1 MAFARRTERD
11 VVTGAEIHDRPKK
24 RAAPGKEDDDTE
36 METAATQPASP
47 NAHRS
52 PGPKPVADLKL
63 SFAKLASAQS
73 ARAVRPSRPAAAT
86 PAVASGKETPRRLLY
101 PRACDYLTQVFQM
114 VRSRQAFSLEPG
126 AAIVREMAGGATGSD
141 ELFIAALHLDDRSR
155 FAIHHSVNVA
165 VYAVHMARDL
175 GFDPERQA
183 KIGLAGLLHDVGMAL
198 VPENIIH
205 KRGPL
210 SAEEMNALKERPNLA
225 LKILQD
231 LGPDAAALAETA
243 GQVYER
249 LDGSGY
255 PRGLPSGEIH
265 EFAKIIGL
273 LDLYEALVHS
283 RPNRERL
290 SFFEAVKY
298 IFKSCKTQ
306 FDRDYMKSLLRVFT
320 VFPLHSCV
328 QLNSEAIGRVIATH
342 PDQPMRPKL
351 QILMDSQRRKTLVER
366 IVDLPEEP
374 LLNIVRSVSEKE
386 IKELLQGL
394 AVVRTEPEA
403 GCDTMKEPIM

>member
-1 MAFARRTERD
+1 
-11 VVTGAEIHDRPKK
+11 
-24 RAAPGKEDDDTE
+24 

-73 ARAVRPSRPAAAT
+73 ARILHPSRPATAT
-86 PAVASGKETPRRLLY
+86 PAVASGKEAPRRLLY

-126 AAIVREMAGGATGSD
+126 AAIVREMADGATGSD

-273 LDLYEALVHS
+273 LDLYEALAHS

-290 SFFEAVKY
+290 CFFEAVKY

-342 PDQPMRPKL
+342 PEQPMRPKL

>member
-1 MAFARRTERD
+1 LE
-11 VVTGAEIHDRPKK
+11 H
-24 RAAPGKEDDDTE
+24 
-36 METAATQPASP
+36 
-47 NAHRS
+47 
-52 PGPKPVADLKL
+52 KPVADLKL

-73 ARAVRPSRPAAAT
+73 ARSVRPSRPAEAA
-86 PAVASGKETPRRLLY
+86 AAAASGKAAPRRLLY
-101 PRACDYLTQVFQM
+101 PRACEYLAQVFQM
-114 VRSRQAFSLEPG
+114 VRSRKAFSLEPG
-126 AAIVREMAGGATGSD
+126 AAVVREMADGATGSD

-155 FAIHHSVNVA
+155 FAVHHSVNVA

-183 KIGLAGLLHDVGMAL
+183 RIGLAGLLHDVGMAL
-198 VPENIIH
+198 VPENVIH
-205 KRGPL
+205 KQGPL
-210 SAEEMNALKERPNLA
+210 SAEEMNMLKERPNLA

-231 LGPDAAALAETA
+231 LGPEAAALAVTA

-306 FDRDYMKSLLRVFT
+306 FDRSYMKSLLRVFT

-328 QLNSEAIGRVIATH
+328 QLNSEAIGRVIAIH

-351 QILMDSQRRKTLVER
+351 QIIMDSQRRKTLVER

-403 GCDTMKEPIM
+403 GCDTVKEPIM

>member
-1 MAFARRTERD
+1 M
-11 VVTGAEIHDRPKK
+11 
-24 RAAPGKEDDDTE
+24 PGKEDPHTE
-36 METAATQPASP
+36 METAALKPASP
-47 NAHRS
+47 DAHRRS
-52 PGPKPVADLKL
+52 DHKPVADLKL
-63 SFAKLASAQS
+63 SFAKLASTQS
-73 ARAVRPSRPAAAT
+73 ARTERPSRPVAAA
-86 PAVASGKETPRRLLY
+86 PAAASRNEAARRLLY
-101 PRACDYLTQVFQM
+101 PKACDFLAQVFQM
-114 VRSRQAFSLEPG
+114 VRDRKAFSLEPG
-126 AAIVREMAGGATGSD
+126 AAIVREMADGATASD

-175 GFDPERQA
+175 GFDPERQVQ
-183 KIGLAGLLHDVGMAL
+183 IGLAGLLHDVGMAL
-198 VPENIIH
+198 IPENVIH

-210 SAEEMNALKERPNLA
+210 SAEELNVLKERPNLA
-225 LKILQD
+225 LKILQHF
-231 LGPDAAALAETA
+231 GPEGATIAETA

-306 FDRDYMKSLLRVFT
+306 FNRDYMKSLLRVFT

-328 QLNSEAIGRVIATH
+328 QLNSEAIGRVIDIH

-374 LLNIVRSVSEKE
+374 LLNIVRSISEKE
-386 IKELLQGL
+386 IKELQQGL
-394 AVVRTEPEA
+394 TVVHKEPEA
-403 GCDTMKEPIM
+403 GCDTVKEPIM

>member
-86 PAVASGKETPRRLLY
+86 PAVASGTEAPRRLLY

-249 LDGSGY
+249 LDASGY

-342 PDQPMRPKL
+342 PEQPMRPKL

-403 GCDTMKEPIM
+403 GCDTVKEPIM

>member
-1 MAFARRTERD
+1 M
-11 VVTGAEIHDRPKK
+11 
-24 RAAPGKEDDDTE
+24 PGKEDPHTE
-36 METAATQPASP
+36 METAAMQPASL
-47 NAHRS
+47 NAPRS
-52 PGPKPVADLKL
+52 PEHKPVADLKL
-63 SFAKLASAQS
+63 SFAKLASTQS
-73 ARAVRPSRPAAAT
+73 ARTVRPSRPVATAPAAAYRQE
-86 PAVASGKETPRRLLY
+86 SPRRLLY
-101 PRACDYLTQVFQM
+101 PKACDYLTQVFQM
-114 VRSRQAFSLEPG
+114 VRLRKAFALEPG
-126 AAIVREMAGGATGSD
+126 AAIVREMADGATVSD

-165 VYAVHMARDL
+165 VYAVHMAKDL
-175 GFDPERQA
+175 GFDLERQVQ
-183 KIGLAGLLHDVGMAL
+183 IGLAGLLHDVGMAL
-198 VPENIIH
+198 IPENTIH
-205 KRGPL
+205 KQGPL
-210 SAEEMNALKERPNLA
+210 SAEELNALKERPNLA

-231 LGPDAAALAETA
+231 LGPGGAAIAETA

-298 IFKSCKTQ
+298 IFKGCKTQ

-328 QLNSEAIGRVIATH
+328 QLNSEAIGRVIDIH

-366 IVDLPEEP
+366 IVDLPKEP
-374 LLNIVRSVSEKE
+374 LLNIVRSISEKE
-386 IKELLQGL
+386 IKGLLQGL
-394 AVVRTEPEA
+394 TVLRTEPEA
-403 GCDTMKEPIM
+403 DCDTVKEPIM

>member
-1 MAFARRTERD
+1 
-11 VVTGAEIHDRPKK
+11 
-24 RAAPGKEDDDTE
+24 

-231 LGPDAAALAETA
+231 LGSDAAALAETA

-342 PDQPMRPKL
+342 PEQPMRPKL

-403 GCDTMKEPIM
+403 GCDTVKEPIM

>member
-183 KIGLAGLLHDVGMAL
+183 KIGLAGLLHYVCMA
-198 VPENIIH
+198 P
-205 KRGPL
+205 
-210 SAEEMNALKERPNLA
+210 
-225 LKILQD
+225 
-231 LGPDAAALAETA
+231 
-243 GQVYER
+243 
-249 LDGSGY
+249 
-255 PRGLPSGEIH
+255 
-265 EFAKIIGL
+265 FA
-273 LDLYEALVHS
+273 
-283 RPNRERL
+283 
-290 SFFEAVKY
+290 
-298 IFKSCKTQ
+298 
-306 FDRDYMKSLLRVFT
+306 
-320 VFPLHSCV
+320 
-328 QLNSEAIGRVIATH
+328 
-342 PDQPMRPKL
+342 
-351 QILMDSQRRKTLVER
+351 
-366 IVDLPEEP
+366 
-374 LLNIVRSVSEKE
+374 
-386 IKELLQGL
+386 
-394 AVVRTEPEA
+394 
-403 GCDTMKEPIM
+403 

>member
-249 LDGSGY
+249 LDASGY

-342 PDQPMRPKL
+342 PEQPMRPKL

-403 GCDTMKEPIM
+403 GCDTVKEPIM

>member
-1 MAFARRTERD
+1 M
-11 VVTGAEIHDRPKK
+11 
-24 RAAPGKEDDDTE
+24 PGKEDPHTE
-36 METAATQPASP
+36 METAALKPASP
-47 NAHRS
+47 DAHRS
-52 PGPKPVADLKL
+52 SDHKPVADLKL
-63 SFAKLASAQS
+63 SFAKLASTQS
-73 ARAVRPSRPAAAT
+73 ARTVRPSRPVAAA
-86 PAVASGKETPRRLLY
+86 PAAASRNEAARRLLY
-101 PRACDYLTQVFQM
+101 PKACDFLAQVFQM
-114 VRSRQAFSLEPG
+114 VRDRKAFSLEPG
-126 AAIVREMAGGATGSD
+126 AAIVREMADGATASD

-175 GFDPERQA
+175 GFDPERQVQ
-183 KIGLAGLLHDVGMAL
+183 IGLAGLLHDVGMAL
-198 VPENIIH
+198 IPENVIH

-210 SAEEMNALKERPNLA
+210 SAEELNVLKERPNLA
-225 LKILQD
+225 LKILQHF
-231 LGPDAAALAETA
+231 GPEGATIAETA

-306 FDRDYMKSLLRVFT
+306 FQRRYMRSLLRVFT
-320 VFPLHSCV
+320 VFPIDSYV
-328 QLNSEAIGRVIATH
+328 QLNSAAVGKVVETV
-342 PDQPMRPKL
+342 PDQPMRPRL
-351 QILMDSQRRKTLVER
+351 HILFDSQRRQVLAER
-366 IVDLPEEP
+366 SIALTEAP

-386 IKELLQGL
+386 LRELQQGV
-394 AVVRTEPEA
+394 AAARATDEA
-403 GCDTMKEPIM
+403 TCDTVEAPVL